1 MDLLNRFK
9 KTPPMTSKLVGS
21 PDKTPIEAD
30 GGLNLSKDEYE
41 KFLDAAENHQRA
53 VVEAIL
59 KGDAVNRSTPSQVDI
74 QWKDENTHKK
84 IHVNDIR
91 IQHQNLE
98 RHIRSSLELHQ
109 QKSL

>member
-1 MDLLNRFK
+1 VDKQIQIKWPRNKDGSILTFK
-9 KTPPMTSKLVGS
+9 KW
-21 PDKTPIEAD
+21 AR
-30 GGLNLSKDEYE
+30 LNLSKDEYE